1 MSAQLVLWCVYSD
14 VFAILDCLGVWTEL
28 TIFRFMKL
36 LLSKINSSLWWLCL
50 IIGWTQFSLA
60 CGQSEGCWTGFIN
73 VGLCVRDVACKGV
86 LLLLQ
91 VSRYII
97 YQKVKL
103 PIISLFPPS
112 FTIHPQLFVGWV
124 LNSSIKQGCVIYAS
138 IGELLFISCQF
149 IFVIFFNEILSFP
162 MQVGE
167 NLWEQCREAKQCT
180 LYSEIWVRA

>member
-149 IFVIFFNEILSFP
+149 IFVIFF
-162 MQVGE
+162 
-167 NLWEQCREAKQCT
+167 
-180 LYSEIWVRA
+180 